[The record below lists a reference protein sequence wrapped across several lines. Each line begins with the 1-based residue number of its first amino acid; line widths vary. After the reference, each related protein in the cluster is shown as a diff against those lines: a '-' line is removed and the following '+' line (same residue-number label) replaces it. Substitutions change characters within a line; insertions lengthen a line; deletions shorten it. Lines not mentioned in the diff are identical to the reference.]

1 MAANISASHSAA
13 NGKPNHWHG
22 AGAAE
27 FDLRSDTMTKPTLS
41 MLEAITNTTLL
52 DDVFKEDPVTNSLE
66 EYVAQRAGHQA
77 GLLVMSGTMGN
88 QVAIRTHLVQP
99 PYSILCDHQSHILR
113 YEAGGVS
120 AWTGAT
126 VYGIIPKNGIYLTLE
141 DIQKQAILDDDIHY
155 CPTKLIS
162 LENTLDGTVLPL
174 DEVRRIVEW
183 AHAKGIKVHLD
194 GARLWEAVVSGA
206 GSLSDYA
213 SLFDSVSLCFSKGLG
228 APIGS
233 IIVGSEEFIKRANWF
248 RKSIG
253 GGVRQAGVISAAA
266 RVAVEETFGPGPNGE
281 GGRLKDTHAKAKKV
295 ADAWTSRGGKLQKPV
310 QTNMVWLDLEASG
323 LGPNDL
329 AAIGDQKGLKLSGGR
344 IVIHYQV
351 SDEAI
356 SRLEEVFDIA
366 FSGTTSAGSHGPHDV
381 DAWGLNKRTAEPST
395 SLCLVSRTT
404 TLPVDSASSPLSR
417 LAGQTA
423 IPSAYGLLAG
433 SSLGAVGY
441 GHSGSYDQLLNPLIR
456 ITFQQTNGPHRF
468 PIERDRWRLG
478 GYWTQSE
485 TGISIT
491 LLCYASI
498 SASLSIHNCLARAQL
513 LQPEDPHGG
522 HSRVDST
529 DVSDIICILHPNSR
543 AAHDAVAATADIAPQ
558 HILQRDELE
567 YETSDIAAR
576 DIALRLSS
584 SVRDPASGFCF
595 GRNANRCDIVLSA
608 DDSAKRISNVHFRI
622 YLTDDGIIMLQDTST
637 NGTVV
642 DSCRLRKNQKDCSRM
657 LTSGSVIQV
666 VMGTQSAD
674 EVKFVVRIP
683 PRDGHTVQYTEN
695 LIKYLQRAQKHRTD
709 LRRPKMRGL
718 PTQPTLSWTVGNPYG
733 MHWTGGSLYNVTGQ
747 IGKGAFATVYKLA
760 TKQHGIV
767 YAAKELDKRR
777 FMKNGVLDQKVD
789 NEMKIMK
796 DLRHPNIVQYEGHHE
811 HDRWI
816 YIIME
821 YVAGGELSTYLQMH
835 GKIPEDM
842 VKSIARQILHALQ
855 YLHRRK
861 ITHRDIKPDNIL
873 IASLDPLKVKLSDF
887 GLSKVAQEETF
898 LKTFCGTLLY
908 CAPEVYPEY
917 ETYRRGEVRK
927 RRRVGDPPPKTSPY
941 DQSVDMWSLG
951 AVLYHILCGAPPYI
965 GRADDRG
972 AQMLRTIMTTEAD
985 LDLLRRE
992 GISEEGVDFVAKL
1005 LNRDPQ
1011 LRPKESECFKH
1022 PWIANVPDVDEYPD
1036 DEGLEDDFEEL
1047 PVIGE
1052 AEEELDA
1059 SQLSLYDK
1067 GDAEEQHNTPEEQH
1081 AKRQRVDEEVPVQV
1095 HYPSLPHIESFEESE
1110 LHAQQTTSRLF
1121 GEITGSVAR
1130 SPGAPEFSNLNELE
1144 GDDFSI
1150 VDFMSSSDESRSDHQ
1165 SLASEVSLPMPKF
1178 GGSAASLLGTEA
1190 LVGQLKVESEV
1201 GLDRGSATPNALASA
1216 RSRSPVTRALTP
1228 VNVGASESNKQE
1240 EGAHETTPKAVPF
1253 SRRIVLPLPETS
1265 SEHSKGGKSRDQRV
1279 YSGRHIKDELDDEL
1293 AITIDAKTGKEVLS
1307 ELPATT
1313 TGSERSSLED
1323 PYGSRALSPTNFVKP
1338 GPLLGKLTSVE
1349 GSIFDLTIRLQDRMT
1364 SWGRGPQATICYPDP
1379 MDTRIPAYA
1388 LEITFWAPAIEK
1400 RIQAGEDW
1408 MSVPNVMAVLS
1419 TKTRKCIWVNDVELR
1434 RGPESDSGH
1443 EGFNFGKLY
1452 TGDIITVYKHHD
1464 RYLKFR
1470 CEFYH
1475 GDSARSRPENEQ
1487 GFIIRKVLTP
1497 RGANQLPRQNTDK
1510 KKAKE

>member
-1 MAANISASHSAA
+1 MTANMSTSHSAL
-13 NGKPNHWHG
+13 NGRPNHWYG

-41 MLEAITNTTLL
+41 MLDAITQTTLL

-66 EYVAQRAGHQA
+66 EYIAQRTGHQA

-99 PYSILCDHQSHILR
+99 PYSILCDHRSHIIR

-126 VYGIIPKNGIYLTLE
+126 VYGIIPDNGIHLTLE
-141 DIQKQAILDDDIHY
+141 DIQKQAIVDDDIHY

-162 LENTLDGTVLPL
+162 LENTLDGMVLPL
-174 DEVRRIVEW
+174 DELRRIVQW
-183 AHAKGIKVHLD
+183 AHGKGIKVHLD

-213 SLFDSVSLCFSKGLG
+213 SLVDSVSLCFSKGLG

-233 IIVGSEEFIKRANWF
+233 IIVGSNEFIKRANWF

-253 GGVRQAGVISAAA
+253 GGTRQAGIISAAA
-266 RVAVEETFGPGPNGE
+266 RVAVEETFGPGANGE
-281 GGRLKDTHAKAKKV
+281 GGKLKDTHAKAKKV
-295 ADAWTSRGGKLQKPV
+295 ADAWTSRGGKLQKPA

-329 AAIGDQKGLKLSGGR
+329 AIIGNQKGLKLSGGR
-344 IVIHYQV
+344 IVVHYQV

-366 FSGTTSAGSHGPHDV
+366 FSGKFERSED
-381 DAWGLNKRTAEPST
+381 
-395 SLCLVSRTT
+395 
-404 TLPVDSASSPLSR
+404 
-417 LAGQTA
+417 QTK
-423 IPSAYGLLAG
+423 PYGTK
-433 SSLGAVGY
+433 
-441 GHSGSYDQLLNPLIR
+441 HFD
-456 ITFQQTNGPHRF
+456 
-468 PIERDRWRLG
+468 
-478 GYWTQSE
+478 
-485 TGISIT
+485 T
-491 LLCYASI
+491 LLFYASI
-498 SASLSIHNCLARAQL
+498 CARSSIHNYPERNDYCSLRIFMEATQEST
-513 LQPEDPHGG
+513 QPYADPRRIGYNNSGLHEQ
-522 HSRVDST
+522 

-543 AAHDAVAATADIAPQ
+543 AAHDAVAATADLAPQ
-558 HILQRDELE
+558 HILQRDDLE

-584 SVRDPASGFCF
+584 PVRDPAAGFCF
-595 GRNANRCDIVLSA
+595 GRNSNRCDVVLSA

-642 DSCRLRKNQKDCSRM
+642 DNCRLRKNQKDCSRM
-657 LTSGSVIQV
+657 LTNGSVIQV

-674 EVKFVVRIP
+674 EVKFVLRVP
-683 PRDGHTVQYTEN
+683 PRDGYTVQYTEN
-695 LIKYLQRAQKHRTD
+695 LIRYLQRAQKHRPD
-709 LRRPKMRGL
+709 LRRPKMRDL
-718 PTQPTLSWTVGNPYG
+718 PTQSALSWTVGNPYG

-796 DLRHPNIVQYEGHHE
+796 DLRHPNIVQYEGYHE

-821 YVAGGELSTYLQMH
+821 YVAGGELSTYLQMQ

-842 VKSIARQILHALQ
+842 VRSIARQVLHALQ
-855 YLHRRK
+855 YLHKRK

-917 ETYRRGEVRK
+917 DTYRRGEARK

-992 GISEEGVDFVAKL
+992 GISEEGVAFVARL

-1011 LRPKESECFKH
+1011 LRPKESECFEH

-1036 DEGLEDDFEEL
+1036 DEALADDFEEL

-1067 GDAEEQHNTPEEQH
+1067 VSAEEQHNTPEEQQ
-1081 AKRQRVDEEVPVQV
+1081 AKRQRVDEEIPVEIR
-1095 HYPSLPHIESFEESE
+1095 YPSLPNIESFRPSE
-1110 LHAQQTTSRLF
+1110 LHAQRTTSHLF
-1121 GEITGSVAR
+1121 GEIRGSIAH
-1130 SPGAPEFSNLNELE
+1130 SAGAPEFDLKELE
-1144 GDDFSI
+1144 GDDFSVI
-1150 VDFMSSSDESRSDHQ
+1150 NFMSSSSESRSDHQ
-1165 SLASEVSLPMPKF
+1165 SQASEVSLPMPKF
-1178 GGSAASLLGTEA
+1178 AGSAASLLGTEA
-1190 LVGQLKVESEV
+1190 LVGQLKMESAV
-1201 GLDRGSATPNALASA
+1201 GVDRGSATPNALASTA
-1216 RSRSPVTRALTP
+1216 PVTRALTP
-1228 VNVGASESNKQE
+1228 ANECSSESSKQDE
-1240 EGAHETTPKAVPF
+1240 NVNETTPKAVPF

-1265 SEHSKGGKSRDQRV
+1265 SEGSKAGNSRDHHV
-1279 YSGRHIKDELDDEL
+1279 YSGRHVKNELDDEL
-1293 AITIDAKTGKEVLS
+1293 AVTIDAKTGKEILS

-1313 TGSERSSLED
+1313 AGSERSSMED
-1323 PYGSRALSPTNFVKP
+1323 PYNSRALSHSTFVKP

-1388 LEITFWAPAIEK
+1388 LEITFWAPAIEN
-1400 RIQAGEDW
+1400 RIKAGEDW
-1408 MSVPNVMAVLS
+1408 MLVPDVMAVLS

-1434 RGPESDSGH
+1434 RGPESDSGR

-1475 GDSARSRPENEQ
+1475 GDSARTRPDTEK
-1487 GFIIRKVLTP
+1487 GFIVRKVLTP
-1497 RGANQLPRQNTDK
+1497 RGANQLPQPNADK
-1510 KKAKE
+1510 KKATE